1 MKTEFRWKVGD
12 KKKIEH
18 TFTAEDINTFSKLT
32 GDFNPLHIDPNYA
45 ESTPAGGLVVHGMLV
60 ASFISTLIGMHLPGF
75 GALWNYFQIE
85 WIKIIRVGDT
95 IEFNAEVTK
104 VQSNIN
110 IVELII
116 TGVKKHQNET
126 YFKASARV
134 TIMNKKKNKMVVPQ
148 SILLTGANG
157 AVGKVICHK
166 LVKQGFNVVGWGRNK
181 DRLNALQTEL
191 GEEAFSYD
199 IIDLQDKVS
208 IDDKLKKLKNRVK
221 IDGIVH
227 AAAAPINFV
236 SVDDSANMNEL
247 NYHWQ
252 IDVLSFLQI
261 VQSLLPTMENGGS
274 IVAILS
280 QAVFDQPPKKL
291 SAYVAAKSACLA
303 LIKSF
308 ATEWGHKGIRSNA
321 VSPNIMNTP
330 YSAGMP
336 FRSKQ
341 VEEAINPLRRLCQPE
356 DVAEI
361 VVFLLSPQSSYING
375 ANIPVTGG
383 SKMPT

>member
-1 MKTEFRWKVGD
+1 
-12 KKKIEH
+12 
-18 TFTAEDINTFSKLT
+18 
-32 GDFNPLHIDPNYA
+32 
-45 ESTPAGGLVVHGMLV
+45 
-60 ASFISTLIGMHLPGF
+60 
-75 GALWNYFQIE
+75 
-85 WIKIIRVGDT
+85 
-95 IEFNAEVTK
+95 
-104 VQSNIN
+104 
-110 IVELII
+110 
-116 TGVKKHQNET
+116 
-126 YFKASARV
+126 
-134 TIMNKKKNKMVVPQ
+134 
-148 SILLTGANG
+148 
-157 AVGKVICHK
+157 
-166 LVKQGFNVVGWGRNK
+166 
-181 DRLNALQTEL
+181 
-191 GEEAFSYD
+191 
-199 IIDLQDKVS
+199 
-208 IDDKLKKLKNRVK
+208 
-221 IDGIVH
+221 
-227 AAAAPINFV
+227 
-236 SVDDSANMNEL
+236 MNEL